1 MENATIMTIAKLAK
15 VSHTTV
21 SRALNGSNLVKE
33 ETREKIRAIA
43 KEIGYTPNISARGL
57 VNRKTFLIGVFFSE
71 MESGTSPSFLVDVLN
86 QAREALPTG
95 YIVSVDSIGNYKGNA
110 LPVGRYDGV
119 VIISQAESDDVFI
132 DQVRD
137 QHIPMVVL
145 NRQLSR
151 EDIVNYATDDYLG
164 AQLLIQYA
172 ARMGHERIGILEG
185 HPKFSSTKERWRG
198 YVDSLNKAGL
208 QFNDQWVKVGD
219 YLPKSGYD
227 KMKELLSGSA
237 VPSCV
242 FVTNDDMAVGAI
254 RACEDL
260 GFRVP
265 DDISILGFDDTEY
278 SKYLVPRLTTIKKP
292 THALVRKGIVA
303 LTNLLSAKNVTNR
316 TETLRPSL
324 VIRESVANV
333 RNETN

>member
-1 MENATIMTIAKLAK
+1 MTIAKLAK

-21 SRALNGSNLVKE
+21 SRALNGSNLVKK
-33 ETREKIRAIA
+33 ETREKIRKIA
-43 KEIGYTPNISARGL
+43 KDVGYTPNISARGL

-86 QAREALPTG
+86 QTRKALPPG
-95 YIVSVDSIGNYKGNA
+95 YIVSADSIDKYKGNS

-119 VIISQAESDDVFI
+119 VIVSQAESDDDFI
-132 DQVRD
+132 DQID
-137 QHIPMVVL
+137 AQNIPMVVL
-145 NRQLSR
+145 NRKLSR
-151 EDIVNYATDDYLG
+151 HDIINYATDDYLG
-164 AQLLIQYA
+164 AELLIQYA
-172 ARMGHERIGILEG
+172 IRMGHKRIGILEG
-185 HPKFSSTKERWRG
+185 HPQFSSTKERRQG
-198 YVDSLNKAGL
+198 YIDSLNKAGL
-208 QFNDQWVKVGD
+208 QFNDQWVRVGD

-227 KMKELLSGSA
+227 KMKELLSGGT
-237 VPSCV
+237 VPSCI

-265 DDISILGFDDTEY
+265 DDISILGFDDTDY

-292 THALVRKGIVA
+292 THALVRRGVAA
-303 LTNLLSAKNVTNR
+303 LTDLLSAQDVVKR
-316 TETLRPSL
+316 TEILRPSL

-333 RNETN
+333 RNEIR